1 MSNIVISAI
10 VVARTSSRYCM
21 WLSSFTST
29 RVRLPNNSYNSFGA
43 PDFCQRYLPKQKEIF
58 IQRTSIGVCFIVC
71 GILSGKCNKKKTFE
85 SQEPA
90 ESTMQKQHICDTHT
104 HKIENSSTTEKL
116 KQQQQHQERER
127 EKREKRN
134 QINEAK
140 MTLKSSGCKLL
151 TVNHTHLYFYDFS
164 ISMPFSLLFIVFF
177 SNALDMAFGAQYYT
191 HRYHSECVS
200 NFYMRIFRDVF

>member
-104 HKIENSSTTEKL
+104 QNRKFINNRKVETTTAASR
-116 KQQQQHQERER
+116 ERER
-127 EKREKRN
+127 EKGKKESNKRGKN
-134 QINEAK
+134 
-140 MTLKSSGCKLL
+140 
-151 TVNHTHLYFYDFS
+151 DFK
-164 ISMPFSLLFIVFF
+164 IVW
-177 SNALDMAFGAQYYT
+177 L
-191 HRYHSECVS
+191 
-200 NFYMRIFRDVF
+200 